1 MRNKVLSGEPVSGP
15 AVRISRVPPYLFAEI
30 DRKREEA
37 LARGVDV
44 IDLGIGDPVEPT
56 PAHVV
61 EALAREARNPAWHRY
76 PSYAGDLAFREAA
89 AEWMERRFGVELDPR
104 REVMALIGSKE
115 GLAHMVWAYTDPGD
129 PVIVPDPGYPVYR
142 MQALLAGGE
151 PYLLKLDPERGFLPS
166 FDSVPREVARKA
178 RVMFLNFPHN
188 PTAAV
193 ADLAFFEE
201 AVDFCRRHGILLC
214 HDAAYSEITFDGFVA
229 PSVLEVPGAKEVSV
243 EFHSLSKPFN
253 MTGWRIGFAAG
264 NAQALEALGVVK
276 TNTDSGQFTA
286 IQRAAVTALRETPRE
301 FFSWMK
307 SLYRRRRDLVVS
319 ALRRAGIEVRPPRGT
334 FYVWAPVPEG
344 HTSASFAAALL
355 ERAGVIVAPGS
366 GYGPGGEGYFR
377 ISLTVPDERLEEAME
392 RLVSSG
398 WT

>member
-1 MRNKVLSGEPVSGP
+1 MASGP
-15 AVRISRVPPYLFAEI
+15 AERISRVPPYLFAEI

-37 LARGVDV
+37 LARGVEV
-44 IDLGIGDPVEPT
+44 IDLGIGDPDQPT
-56 PAHVV
+56 PAVVV

-76 PSYAGDLAFREAA
+76 PSYAGDLLFREAA
-89 AEWMERRFGVELDPR
+89 AEWLARRFGVELDPR

-115 GLAHMVWAYTDPGD
+115 GLAHLVWAYTDPGD

-151 PYLLKLDPERGFLPS
+151 PFLWRLEPERGFLPS
-166 FDSVPREVARKA
+166 LEAIPEEVARRA

-193 ADLAFFEE
+193 ADLSFFEE
-201 AVDFCRRHGILLC
+201 VVAFCRKHEILLC
-214 HDAAYSEITFDGFVA
+214 HDAAYTEITFDGFVA
-229 PSVLEVPGAKEVSV
+229 PSVLQVPGAREVSV

-264 NAQALEALGVVK
+264 NARALEALGVVK

-286 IQRAAVTALRETPRE
+286 IQRAAVVALRETPAE
-301 FFSWMK
+301 FFSRMR

-319 ALRRAGIEVRPPRGT
+319 ALRRMGIEVPPPRGT
-334 FYVWAPVPEG
+334 FYVWAPVPRG
-344 HTSASFAAALL
+344 YTSASFAAALL

-377 ISLTVPDERLEEAME
+377 LSLTVPDERLEEAME
-392 RLVSSG
+392 RLGSLTWDLS
-398 WT
+398 T